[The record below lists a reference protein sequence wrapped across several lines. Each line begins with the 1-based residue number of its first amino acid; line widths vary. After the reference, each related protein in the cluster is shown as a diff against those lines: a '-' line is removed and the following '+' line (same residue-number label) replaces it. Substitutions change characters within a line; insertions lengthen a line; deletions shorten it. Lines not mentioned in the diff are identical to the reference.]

1 MTDRTVAWFNC
12 HAGVAGDMAMAALI
26 DAGANADDVAQT
38 IAGLGVDGYA
48 IFFERVQRCGLGAT
62 WANVVTH
69 SGDDHHSDHSHEHPH
84 RPARVI
90 FELLEA
96 ADLPER
102 VRDRAVRVFRR
113 LADVEGRIHG
123 IDPDNVELHE
133 VGALD
138 SIIDVVGVCA
148 ALESL
153 GVDEVTCSSIGLG
166 SGMVTT
172 AHGVLPH
179 PVPATMRLL
188 EEASAPSHG
197 LPLTLE
203 TATPTGVAL
212 MVTLAD
218 RFGPPPRVASS
229 TVGYGAGTA
238 DTPGRANVVQVVVGT
253 GPNADALIDDG
264 APIVQLDVNV
274 DDVTGE
280 VLAHTVQ
287 ILLDLG
293 ANDAWITPI
302 VMKKGR
308 PAHTVSAL
316 CDPSDVGT
324 IRDALVRETGSL
336 GVRASELRR
345 WPQQREVTTVD
356 IEGHEIGIKVGEHR
370 VKVEFDDA
378 ARVATALDL
387 PVRVVIE
394 RAIAASTHN
403 ADAEDGK
410 TDRVRRPSS
419 SVQSPPWVRSL

>member
-1 MTDRTVAWFNC
+1 MTSRTVAWFNC
-12 HAGVAGDMAMAALI
+12 HAGVAGDMTMAALI

-38 IAGLGVDGYA
+38 IAGLGVDGHA
-48 IFFERVQRCGLGAT
+48 IFFERVQRCGIGAT

-69 SGDDHHSDHSHEHPH
+69 RGDDHDHDGDHDHEHHH

-90 FELLEA
+90 FDLLER
-96 ADLPER
+96 ADLPDR

-123 IDPDNVELHE
+123 VDPDDVELHE

-153 GVDEVTCSSIGLG
+153 GVAEVTCSSIGLG

-218 RFGPPPRVASS
+218 RFGPPPRTASS
-229 TVGYGAGTA
+229 AVGYGAGTA

-253 GPNADALIDDG
+253 QANDGTNIDDG
-264 APIVQLDVNV
+264 APIVQLEANV

-287 ILLDLG
+287 VLLDLG

-308 PAHTVSAL
+308 PAHTVSVL
-316 CDPSDVGT
+316 CDVADVGV
-324 IRDALVRETGSL
+324 IRDAIVRETGTL
-336 GVRASELRR
+336 GIRASNLRR

-356 IEGHEIGIKVGEHR
+356 VDGHDIGIKVGEHR

-378 ARVATALDL
+378 ARAASKLGL
-387 PVRVVIE
+387 SVRVVIE
-394 RAIAASTHN
+394 RAVATYERVSTPH
-403 ADAEDGK
+403 
-410 TDRVRRPSS
+410 
-419 SVQSPPWVRSL
+419 

>member
-1 MTDRTVAWFNC
+1 MTSSGAGRTAAWFNC
-12 HAGVAGDMAMAALI
+12 HAGVAGDMTMAALI
-26 DAGANADDVAQT
+26 DAGANPDDVAQT

-48 IFFERVQRCGLGAT
+48 IFFERVQRCGIGAT

-69 SGDDHHSDHSHEHPH
+69 SGLDHDDEDRHGHPDSDHSHEHPH
-84 RPARVI
+84 RPASVI

-102 VRDRAVRVFRR
+102 VRDRALRVFRR

-123 IDPDNVELHE
+123 IDPNDVELHE

-153 GVDEVTCSSIGLG
+153 GVDDVTCSSIGLG

-172 AHGVLPH
+172 AHGILPH
-179 PVPATMRLL
+179 PVPATMTLL
-188 EEASAPSHG
+188 EEAAAPSHG

-212 MVTLAD
+212 MTTLAD
-218 RFGPPPRVASS
+218 SFGPPPRTASS

-253 GPNADALIDDG
+253 AAAAAASADDG
-264 APIVQLDVNV
+264 TPIVQLDVNV

-280 VLAHTVQ
+280 VLAHTIQ

-293 ANDAWITPI
+293 ANDAWATPI

-316 CDPSDVGT
+316 CDPPTVGT

-336 GVRASELRR
+336 GVRASALER

-356 IEGHEIGIKVGEHR
+356 VDGHLIGLKIGAHR
-370 VKVEFDDA
+370 IKVEFDDA
-378 ARVATALDL
+378 ARAAAAMGL
-387 PVRVVIE
+387 PVRVIIE
-394 RAIAASTHN
+394 RAIAAYQLIF
-403 ADAEDGK
+403 DA
-410 TDRVRRPSS
+410 R
-419 SVQSPPWVRSL
+419 